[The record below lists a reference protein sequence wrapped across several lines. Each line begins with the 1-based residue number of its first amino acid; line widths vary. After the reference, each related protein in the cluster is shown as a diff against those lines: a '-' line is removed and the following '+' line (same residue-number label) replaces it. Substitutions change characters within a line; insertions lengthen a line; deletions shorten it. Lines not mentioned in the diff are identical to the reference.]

1 MTQSFYTRLLG
12 WQILRNLEPYT
23 LPPPPQR
30 LANCSGN
37 SMPLFLFNPPKIL
50 IYKIYYESIFRGRK
64 VDWKYFCLFLHK
76 IGLLSITRLLRHISC
91 KQCCRSWKIV
101 SFISN
106 DSWEIM
112 ENMHMLQQIQKSYK
126 YINTLHREE
135 QWRWWG
141 PYSTLQEW
149 LSDKGIVQTLTQNRL
164 KTEK

>member
-1 MTQSFYTRLLG
+1 MLLQMTQSFYTRLLG
-12 WQILRNLEPYT
+12 RQIVRNLETYT

-76 IGLLSITRLLRHISC
+76 IGFLSITRLLRHISC

-106 DSWEIM
+106 DSWEMCICH
-112 ENMHMLQQIQKSYK
+112 NKCKSLLN
-126 YINTLHREE
+126 ISILC
-135 QWRWWG
+135 
-141 PYSTLQEW
+141 
-149 LSDKGIVQTLTQNRL
+149 
-164 KTEK
+164 TEKNSEDDEDHTAHHRNGCLTKE

>member
-50 IYKIYYESIFRGRK
+50 IYKIYYESIFRERK

-76 IGLLSITRLLRHISC
+76 IGFLSITRLLRHISC

-101 SFISN
+101 SLISN
-106 DSWEIM
+106 NSWKIT
-112 ENMHMLQQIQKSYK
+112 ENLYMLQQIQTSYE

-141 PYSTLQEW
+141 PYSTPQEW
-149 LSDKGIVQTLTQNRL
+149 LSNKRIVQTLKL
-164 KTEK
+164 D